1 MDERKTESR
10 KEQKRKERKQEV
22 QQSGHGVL
30 LVPNQGERKQEVGKM
45 TRPIEDRGQAR
56 PLERRESA
64 MVALK
69 VKI

>member
-1 MDERKTESR
+1 VLRVAN
-10 KEQKRKERKQEV
+10 QVERKQEA
-22 QQSGHGVL
+22 
-30 LVPNQGERKQEVGKM
+30 GKV
-45 TRPIEDRGQAR
+45 TRPIGDRGQAH